1 VFVRVVVAP
10 DKFKG
15 SLTAPEVAAAVRRG
29 LLVFRPGADIVE
41 LPMADGGDGTVD
53 VAVAAGWQ
61 PVEAEATGPT
71 GQPVRATYAW
81 RGREAVVELADVV
94 GLRRLPSTGP
104 DPLGASTYGLGTVLR
119 CAVERGA
126 RRIIVGVGG
135 SASTDGGAGML
146 QALGVHLL
154 DDAGVELRRGGGPLR
169 ELATVDVTG
178 LDRRFR
184 EVDLVIASDVDNP
197 LLGPSGAAAVYGPQK
212 GASAIEVRGLEAGL
226 SRMARVVADATGR
239 DFAEMPGSGAA
250 GGASFG
256 AMAVLGA
263 RLEPGIELM
272 LDLVG
277 FADVVPGAALVVTG
291 EGSLD
296 SQTLRGK
303 VPVGVARAA
312 AEYGTPVVAV
322 TARCSVGQ
330 DQLEVAGI
338 SAAYSLSDLEQ
349 DRDRSI
355 EQAAPLLERL
365 AMRVAK
371 EWLS

>member
-1 VFVRVVVAP
+1 VRVVVAP

-15 SLTAPEVAAAVRRG
+15 SLTAPAVAAAVRRG
-29 LLVFRPGADIVE
+29 LLAFQPDADVVE

-53 VAVAAGWQ
+53 AALAAGWDQ
-61 PVEAEATGPT
+61 VEVEATGPT
-71 GQPVRATYAW
+71 GEPARATYAV
-81 RGREAVVELADVV
+81 RGSEALVELADVV
-94 GLRRLPSTGP
+94 GLRRLPSSRP

-119 CAVERGA
+119 RAVDRGA

-146 QALGVHLL
+146 QALGVRLL
-154 DDAGVELRRGGGPLR
+154 DAAGVDLRPGGGQLR
-169 ELATVDVTG
+169 DLATVDLTG
-178 LDRRFR
+178 LDPRFQ
-184 EVDLVIASDVDNP
+184 EVEMVIARDVDNS
-197 LLGPSGAAAVYGPQK
+197 LLGLTGAAAVYGPQK
-212 GASAIEVRGLEAGL
+212 GASAGEVRQLEAGL
-226 SRMARVVADATGR
+226 NRLAQVMTEETGR
-239 DFAEMPGSGAA
+239 DCSDMPGSGAA

-256 AMAVLGA
+256 ALAVLGA
-263 RLEPGIELM
+263 RLEPGIALL

-277 FADVVPGAALVVTG
+277 FASVVRGAVLVVTG

-296 SQTLRGK
+296 EQSLRGK

-312 AEYGTPVVAV
+312 AQHSVPVVAV

-330 DQLEVAGI
+330 DQLEAVGI
-338 SAAYSLSDLEQ
+338 SAVYSLSDLEIDQ
-349 DRDRSI
+349 ARSMQ
-355 EQAAPLLERL
+355 QAAPLLERL

>member
-1 VFVRVVVAP
+1 VRVVVAP

-15 SLTAPEVAAAVRRG
+15 SLTAPAVAAAVRRG
-29 LLVFRPGADIVE
+29 LLAFQPDADVVG

-53 VAVAAGWQ
+53 VALAAGWDQ
-61 PVEAEATGPT
+61 VEVEATGPT
-71 GQPVRATYAW
+71 GEPARATYAV
-81 RGREAVVELADVV
+81 RGSQALIELADVV

-119 CAVERGA
+119 RAVDRGA

-146 QALGVHLL
+146 QALGVRLL
-154 DDAGVELRRGGGPLR
+154 DAAGVDLRPGGGQLR
-169 ELATVDVTG
+169 DLATIDLTG
-178 LDRRFR
+178 LDPRFR
-184 EVDLVIASDVDNP
+184 EVDVVVASDVDNP
-197 LLGPSGAAAVYGPQK
+197 LLGPTGAAAVYGPQK
-212 GASAIEVRGLEAGL
+212 GASAAEVRDLEAGL
-226 SRMARVVADATGR
+226 TRLAQMMAEETGR
-239 DFAEMPGSGAA
+239 DCADMPGSGAA

-256 AMAVLGA
+256 ALAVLGA
-263 RLEPGIELM
+263 RVEPGVALL

-277 FADVVPGAALVVTG
+277 FDNVVPGALLVVTG

-296 SQTLRGK
+296 EQSLRGK
-303 VPVGVARAA
+303 VPVGVAQAA
-312 AEYGTPVVAV
+312 AQHGVPVVAV
-322 TARCSVGQ
+322 TGRCSIGQ
-330 DQLEVAGI
+330 DQLRAVGI
-338 SAAYSLSDLEQ
+338 SAAYALSDLEG
-349 DRDRSI
+349 DPARSM

>member
-1 VFVRVVVAP
+1 MRVVVAP

-15 SLTAPEVAAAVRRG
+15 SLTAPAVAAAVARG
-29 LLVFRPGADIVE
+29 LLSFRPDAEVVE

-53 VAVAAGWQ
+53 VALAAGWD
-61 PVEAEATGPT
+61 PVEVEATGPT
-71 GQPVRATYAW
+71 GEPVLATYAV

-119 CAVERGA
+119 RAVDRGA

-146 QALGVHLL
+146 QALGVRLV
-154 DDAGVELRRGGGPLR
+154 DAAGVDLRPGGGQLR
-169 ELATVDVTG
+169 DLATVDLTG
-178 LDRRFR
+178 LDPRFR
-184 EVDLVIASDVDNP
+184 EVAVVIASDVDNP
-197 LLGPSGAAAVYGPQK
+197 LLGPAGAAAVYGPQK
-212 GASAIEVRGLEAGL
+212 GAAAGDVRDLEAGL
-226 SRMARVVADATGR
+226 TRLAQVMAEETGR
-239 DFAEMPGSGAA
+239 DCADMPGSGAA

-256 AMAVLGA
+256 ALAVLGA
-263 RLEPGIELM
+263 RLEPGIALL

-277 FADVVPGAALVVTG
+277 FANVVRGAVLVITG

-296 SQTLRGK
+296 EQSLRGK

-312 AEYGTPVVAV
+312 AEHGVPVVAV
-322 TARCSVGQ
+322 TGRCSVGQ
-330 DQLEVAGI
+330 DQLEAAGI
-338 SAAYSLSDLEQ
+338 SAAYALSDLES
-349 DRDRSI
+349 DPERSMK
-355 EQAAPLLERL
+355 QAAPLLERL
-365 AMRVAK
+365 AMRVGK